1 MSPIYVKQYGAER
14 TGTNVL
20 RHLLPRAFAGV
31 EVLMHVLGDKHSE
44 PASALTEALAA
55 GVATPETVARATVER
70 PSATTDPGCP
80 TQRSFV
86 ASVAASVADAV
97 ATRELRVVVSIKHPY
112 AWAASLMRQRGWT
125 AATFRSGSARAELTA
140 ACQRLNARYRAW
152 AALVEGRAVSATYVT
167 HEALLADARAC
178 LRGIGRALGLGEPA
192 PVDLPVGVVLPTSWD
207 DAATVEHYERFAPAY
222 YTDHAFLERLGP
234 VGVEV
239 VSDAISWSTFERWGY
254 RPTRRRGGEC
264 Q

>member
-20 RHLLPRAFAGV
+20 RRLLPRAFAGV

-44 PASALTEALAA
+44 PAPALTQALARGA
-55 GVATPETVARATVER
+55 ATAETVARATFER

-80 TQRSFV
+80 TQRAFV

-125 AATFRSGSARAELTA
+125 AAALRSGSARAELTA
-140 ACQRLNARYRAW
+140 ACLRLGVRHRAW
-152 AALVEGRAVSATYVT
+152 SELVDGGALRATYVT
-167 HEALLADARAC
+167 HEALLADAPAC
-178 LRGIGRALGLGEPA
+178 LRRIGRALDLGEPA
-192 PVDLPVGVVLPTSWD
+192 PVDLPAGVVLPTSWD
-207 DAATVEHYERFAPAY
+207 DAATVEHYERFSRAY
-222 YTDHAFLERLGP
+222 YTDHTYLERLGP
-234 VGVEV
+234 AGVEV
-239 VSDAISWSTFERWGY
+239 VSNAIVWSTFERWGY
-254 RPTRRRGGEC
+254 QP
-264 Q
+264 